1 MAKPTLQSKAYQMI
15 LDKIIS
21 GEFQPGAEMREAP
34 LAQALGISVTPIR
47 EALRRLEREGW
58 LETFPYRGCFMRR
71 ISREELIQLSLMRE
85 SLEVVCVEQFC
96 RNGTEQ
102 DIELVEELPA
112 DEETIARFGPRAS
125 NGVILIT
132 LRYDEPARFEAD
144 SLSFGN
150 YIARRVRWEAHEP
163 AARVV
168 LRYRITAEGQT
179 IVEDELEST
188 DNRLKRRVLKAVE
201 EAPCWRP
208 ARKNGRAVESEG
220 VLRIQLPEGK
230 RMPRQIELVIR

>member
-1 MAKPTLQSKAYQMI
+1 MNRLLLACVCCAATLSVAAQ
-15 LDKIIS
+15 
-21 GEFQPGAEMREAP
+21 QP
-34 LAQALGISVTPIR
+34 LYFV
-47 EALRRLEREGW
+47 
-58 LETFPYRGCFMRR
+58 
-71 ISREELIQLSLMRE
+71 
-85 SLEVVCVEQFC
+85 
-96 RNGTEQ
+96 NGT
-102 DIELVEELPA
+102 PA

-179 IVEDELEST
+179 VVEDELEST

-201 EAPCWRP
+201 EAPRWRP

-230 RMPRQIELVIR
+230 RMPRQIELVIH

>member
-1 MAKPTLQSKAYQMI
+1 MNRLLLACVCCAATLSVAAQ
-15 LDKIIS
+15 
-21 GEFQPGAEMREAP
+21 QP
-34 LAQALGISVTPIR
+34 LYFV
-47 EALRRLEREGW
+47 
-58 LETFPYRGCFMRR
+58 
-71 ISREELIQLSLMRE
+71 
-85 SLEVVCVEQFC
+85 
-96 RNGTEQ
+96 NGTPADDIASIPPD

-112 DEETIARFGPRAS
+112 DEETLARFGPRAS

-179 IVEDELEST
+179 VVEDELEST

-201 EAPCWRP
+201 EAPRWRP

>member
-1 MAKPTLQSKAYQMI
+1 MAGRCGGRRRA
-15 LDKIIS
+15 
-21 GEFQPGAEMREAP
+21 GARLAAP
-34 LAQALGISVTPIR
+34 P
-47 EALRRLEREGW
+47 
-58 LETFPYRGCFMRR
+58 P
-71 ISREELIQLSLMRE
+71 
-85 SLEVVCVEQFC
+85 
-96 RNGTEQ
+96 
-102 DIELVEELPA
+102 P
-112 DEETIARFGPRAS
+112 RFG
-125 NGVILIT
+125 N
-132 LRYDEPARFEAD
+132 AR
-144 SLSFGN
+144 
-150 YIARRVRWEAHEP
+150 ARRVRGEAHDP

-201 EAPCWRP
+201 EAPRWRP

>member
-1 MAKPTLQSKAYQMI
+1 MNRLLLACVCCAATLSVAAQ
-15 LDKIIS
+15 
-21 GEFQPGAEMREAP
+21 QP
-34 LAQALGISVTPIR
+34 LYLV
-47 EALRRLEREGW
+47 
-58 LETFPYRGCFMRR
+58 
-71 ISREELIQLSLMRE
+71 
-85 SLEVVCVEQFC
+85 
-96 RNGTEQ
+96 NGTPADDIASIPPD

-179 IVEDELEST
+179 VVEDELEST

-201 EAPCWRP
+201 EAPRWRP
-208 ARKNGRAVESEG
+208 ARKNSRAVESEG